1 MIKINRKEEVKIMID
16 ISKKRGLIL
25 LLVLILLLILSA
37 CTIPKRFVGL
47 KVDYRDP
54 IFCECYNLPATCTT
68 KTGDFRFEFELSES
82 NVSGEYIIKGGAT
95 FVGTGAPRR
104 LNKAESRFF
113 LLNASNGVIIDNL
126 SLNVAGS
133 DPSARLPFKKTFKC
147 EPFDAVGIGYQVTFV
162 D

>member
-1 MIKINRKEEVKIMID
+1 MMIE
-16 ISKKRGLIL
+16 ISNKRGLIL
-25 LLVLILLLILSA
+25 LVVLILSLILSA
-37 CTIPKRFVGL
+37 CTISKPLVGL
-47 KVDYRDP
+47 KIDYRDP

-68 KTGDFRFEFELSES
+68 KTGDFLFEFELSES
-82 NVSGEYIIKGGAT
+82 NISGEYIIKGGAT
-95 FVGTGAPRR
+95 YQGSGPARR
-104 LNKAESRFF
+104 LNKSESRFL
-113 LLNASNGVIIDNL
+113 LLNVSNGVIIDNL